1 MRRRLPPCSPVKAG
15 GQRPG
20 ARLGSRLR
28 GSTFVALLLLGACA
42 PQPERTGGIVST
54 NPCAD
59 AMLVEL
65 APWDRIAA
73 ISHYSKEPDAS
84 SIAPDVAKHFEA
96 TAGTAE
102 EVIARRPDLVVTSSF
117 TPMTTREAYERAGL
131 KVLTLDSPTS
141 VAASEAQ
148 VMQLADAIGLHSR
161 GVAMVRRIEL
171 ALAGAAPPPGDTVR
185 PSALLY
191 LSGNLA
197 SGGGTLLDE
206 LMRRA
211 GFRDAAVGY
220 GLRNTG
226 NLPLEAIMDRP
237 PDVIMMPD
245 LADRPAALRAN
256 VLQYRTHIALF
267 PRRLMNCGG
276 PVIGPAVE
284 TLAAIRRQVTP

>member
-1 MRRRLPPCSPVKAG
+1 MIRWTIL
-15 GQRPG
+15 
-20 ARLGSRLR
+20 LG
-28 GSTFVALLLLGACA
+28 LLVLGACA
-42 PQPERTGGIVST
+42 PKPERTGGIVST

-73 ISHYSKEPDAS
+73 ISHFSKEPAAS
-84 SIAPDVAKHFEA
+84 SIPPDVAKHFAA

-117 TPMTTREAYERAGL
+117 TPIATRQAYERAGL

-148 VMQLADAIGLHSR
+148 VMRLADALDLHAR
-161 GVAMVRRIEL
+161 GVAMVRRIGL
-171 ALAGAAPPPGDTVR
+171 ALAQAAPKDSAR

-206 LMRRA
+206 LLRRT
-211 GFRDAAVGY
+211 GFHDAAADY
-220 GLRNTG
+220 GLSHTG
-226 NLPLEAIMDRP
+226 NLPLEAIIEHP
-237 PDVIMMPD
+237 PEVIMMPD

-256 VLQYRTHIALF
+256 VLQYRTHLALF
-267 PRRLMNCGG
+267 PRNLANCGG
-276 PVIGPAVE
+276 PVIGRAAE
-284 TLAAIRRQVTP
+284 TLASIRRQVVQ